1 MNIPSAEYF
10 EVFLDKIYHCK
21 KPFEVK
27 VRDRMPKTRMG
38 SYSPSFYRINISS
51 QWIVACPL
59 EEIAIH
65 EYAHHIHWTE
75 HEGHRRNGDDRM
87 HGKNF
92 WRIYS
97 ALMSRATR
105 LGLYHDYLIED
116 IVEEYRIPYGNL

>member
-38 SYSPSFYRINISS
+38 SYAISFYRINIYSK
-51 QWIVACPL
+51 WIVACPL

-75 HEGHRRNGDDRM
+75 HEGHRRKGDDRM

-97 ALMSRATR
+97 ALMSNAIR
-105 LGLYHDYLIED
+105 LGLYNDNLIED
-116 IVEEYRIPYGNL
+116 IVTK

>member
-1 MNIPSAEYF
+1 
-10 EVFLDKIYHCK
+10 
-21 KPFEVK
+21 
-27 VRDRMPKTRMG
+27 
-38 SYSPSFYRINISS
+38 
-51 QWIVACPL
+51 L
-59 EEIAIH
+59 EEIAIQ